1 MFRRPPRS
9 TRTDTLFPYTTL
21 FRSGGDVDRGLHQH
35 LPGVLLHRVL
45 FGDADDGQRQ
55 RLDAAHAAVAFAAR
69 ADDLAGLAQARAQA
83 LARELEQ
90 AEARNPAQLHAGAVE
105 PERTLQAVLDLALVL
120 VARHVDEIDHHQA
133 AQVADAHLAGDFLG
147 RLQVGVERGLL
158 DVPALGGARGVDID
172 RG

>member
-1 MFRRPPRS
+1 MIRRPPRS

-21 FRSGGDVDRGLHQH
+21 FRSLLVGDDHDRGVVALLDLAQRAALFVEQVVGDVDRGLHQH

-69 ADDLAGLAQARAQA
+69 ADDLAGFAQARAQA

-90 AEARNPAQLHAGAVE
+90 AEADRKS
-105 PERTLQAVLDLALVL
+105 T
-120 VARHVDEIDHHQA
+120 
-133 AQVADAHLAGDFLG
+133 
-147 RLQVGVERGLL
+147 RLNSSH
-158 DVPALGGARGVDID
+158 
-172 RG
+172 